1 MLLDNIKSNRNSV
14 RYSERATV
22 VDRFYVRD
30 TELDTGTSFDTGGLR
45 SENLPTKK
53 WISIT
58 GLL

>member
-1 MLLDNIKSNRNSV
+1 MLLDNNKSNRNGV
-14 RYSERATV
+14 RYRERATV
-22 VDRFYVRD
+22 VGRFYVRD
-30 TELDTGTSFDTGGLR
+30 TELDTGTAFDIGGLR